1 MHHTTPPQAKL
12 LGATVH
18 GLGIITA
25 VSAHPGSVYALI
37 EDEHGR
43 EHHRFLS
50 SLKREEIVFA
60 PQPLPFR
67 CYTRRIGY
75 GLWDEVLELTDAA
88 LRRATW
94 GALGEAA

>member
-12 LGATVH
+12 LGAEVL
-18 GLGIITA
+18 GLGVITA
-25 VSAHPGSVYALI
+25 VSAHPGSVYALV

-50 SLKREEIVFA
+50 CLTREEVAFA
-60 PQPLPFR
+60 PHPLPFR
-67 CYTRRIGY
+67 RYTRRVGV

-88 LRRATW
+88 LRRAKW
-94 GALGEAA
+94 GALGVAA